1 MKMNPRYR
9 LCDGM
14 ILSVQASESHW
25 CTPKNDIGPY
35 TAAEVHIALVGTKGG
50 PPSDWDEFEDAPTYY
65 AYVPVT
71 MIEDLIK
78 DRGGLDL
85 GKTL

>member
-1 MKMNPRYR
+1 MNRKYY
-9 LCDGM
+9 LYDGTT
-14 ILSVQASESHW
+14 LSVQASESHW

-35 TAAEVHIALVGTKGG
+35 TTAEVHIGRIGTGGG
-50 PPSDWDEFEDAPTYY
+50 PSDDQNKFEDAPTYY
-65 AYVPVT
+65 AYVPIT
-71 MIEDLIK
+71 LIEDLIK